1 MVVDPYY
8 YYFTIKA
15 ICNRPIEENVTIKAI
30 QSLNSEYR
38 QENL

>member
-1 MVVDPYY
+1 MLVDPYY

-15 ICNRPIEENVTIKAI
+15 ICNRPIEETVTIKAI